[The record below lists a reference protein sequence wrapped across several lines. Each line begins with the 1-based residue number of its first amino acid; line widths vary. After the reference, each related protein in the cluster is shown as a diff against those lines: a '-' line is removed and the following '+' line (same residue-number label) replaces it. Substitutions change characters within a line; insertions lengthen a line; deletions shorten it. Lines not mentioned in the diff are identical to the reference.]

1 MVEHGIDGIMRK
13 VRLDLLIWQRMVV
26 KGYKMMGGKT

>member
-1 MVEHGIDGIMRK
+1 MVEHDINGIMRK

-26 KGYKMMGGKT
+26 KGYKMVGGET